1 MNQTKCSSLLAY
13 FIGAIGSCLILG
25 VLAYQMYAYT
35 HPVALPE
42 LRTAER
48 VKNLK
53 ELQDANTQALNNY
66 DVIDAGKGVYR
77 IPIARAIELS
87 LTMGKNPAEA
97 RSNLIARVEK
107 ATAPAPKVPEKPSQ
121 FE

>member
-13 FIGAIGSCLILG
+13 FIGAIGSCLVLG
-25 VLAYQMYAYT
+25 VLACLMYSYT
-35 HPVALPE
+35 HPVPLPE
-42 LRTAER
+42 VKTAER

-53 ELQDANTQALNNY
+53 ELRDANTQALNNY
-66 DVIDAGKGVYR
+66 EVIDAGKGLYR
-77 IPIARAIELS
+77 IPVARAMELS
-87 LTMGKNPAEA
+87 LEMGRNPAQA